1 VARSWSDPRW
11 SEAGAA
17 QRAAQL
23 SEPAR
28 EGIDRWEW
36 VLRSEGRE
44 QSYGF
49 FFFAK
54 LSYGYGMRVAWIKGA
69 VNDIFALCFLCVV
82 RVQEIGGE

>member
-1 VARSWSDPRW
+1 MKVGSR
-11 SEAGAA
+11 
-17 QRAAQL
+17 
-23 SEPAR
+23 
-28 EGIDRWEW
+28 
-36 VLRSEGRE
+36 VMV
-44 QSYGF
+44 F